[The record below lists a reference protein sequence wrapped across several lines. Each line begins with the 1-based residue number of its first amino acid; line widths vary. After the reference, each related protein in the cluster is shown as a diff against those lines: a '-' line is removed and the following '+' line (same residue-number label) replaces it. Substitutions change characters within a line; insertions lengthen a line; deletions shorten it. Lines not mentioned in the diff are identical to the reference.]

1 MDFRGHRRTGQALA
15 RVADIESTSVFHLA
29 RQGRIEVTGESDML
43 DEFGISVTRLQRAPV
58 NFVLP
63 RGSYWKAVDPRVQ
76 DMVATHGIEDD
87 LSERGPIW
95 YKTPAVGAGM
105 RAEQELSG
113 VREGIVS
120 LLGASTTVDAEL
132 ATEPIVTVGGKTP
145 LVLRERN

>member
-1 MDFRGHRRTGQALA
+1 VNQVLKDATSFRFCQFVQRQKGH
-15 RVADIESTSVFHLA
+15 
-29 RQGRIEVTGESDML
+29 
-43 DEFGISVTRLQRAPV
+43 
-58 NFVLP
+58 VLV
-63 RGSYWKAVDPRVQ
+63 R
-76 DMVATHGIEDD
+76 
-87 LSERGPIW
+87 
-95 YKTPAVGAGM
+95 AVGAGM